1 MNASV
6 VGHELQLHD
15 AIEEAIGAATRGL
28 GRVNVVTVGKT
39 GVGKSTLI
47 NTIFRGEFAKT
58 GSGKPVTQK
67 IVEITKPGHPLTIID
82 TKGLEVAD
90 YARTKG
96 ELDELIH
103 ERSSSDDQN
112 KHIHVAWL
120 CVQEGSDRVEDAE
133 IELCNMIA
141 DAGIP
146 VVVVLTKSRKNKEF
160 LNNAKNLLARA
171 SSIVCV
177 RAIAEHIEELE
188 AILQPTGLDALI
200 DATSELLPEAQQRAY
215 ANALSTRIRR
225 GLEVKKRQAEKEV
238 SIAAGLAATAAA
250 TPIPFS
256 DAVVLVP
263 IQVGMLAKIGVTF
276 GMEINT
282 ATLTTLVTS
291 VLGASA
297 ATLAGRA
304 IVSGLLKLIPVAG
317 SAVGGSVAATTAA
330 MITKTLGN
338 AYVSALFEFCS
349 AHPGQEIDI
358 ALITKALKDAMKG
371 AVNN

>member
-6 VGHELQLHD
+6 GQELQLHD
-15 AIEEAIGAATRGL
+15 AIEVAIGEATKGL

-47 NTIFRGEFAKT
+47 NTVFRGEFAKT

-90 YARTKG
+90 YASTKG
-96 ELDELIH
+96 ELDELIR
-103 ERSSSDDQN
+103 ERSGSDDQN
-112 KHIHVAWL
+112 RHIHVAWL
-120 CVQEGSDRVEDAE
+120 CIQEGSDRVEDAE
-133 IELCNMIA
+133 VELCNTIA

-160 LNNAKNLLARA
+160 SNNAKKLLARA
-171 SSIVCV
+171 SNIVCV
-177 RAIAEHIEELE
+177 RAIAEHIEELD
-188 AILQPTGLDALI
+188 ATLPPTGLDSLI
-200 DATSELLPEAQQRAY
+200 DATLELLPEAQKRAY

-238 SIAAGLAATAAA
+238 NIAAGLAATAGA

-276 GMEINT
+276 GMEIST
-282 ATLTTLVTS
+282 AALTTIVTS

-304 IVSGLLKLIPVAG
+304 IVSGLLKLIPV
-317 SAVGGSVAATTAA
+317 VGSVAGGAVAGTTAA
-330 MITKTLGN
+330 LITKALGN

-349 AHPGQEIDI
+349 THPGEEIDI
-358 ALITKALKDAMKG
+358 ALITSALKDAISSATKS
-371 AVNN
+371 

>member
-317 SAVGGSVAATTAA
+317 SAVGGAVAATTAA